1 MRLRAAGGARA
12 FTALR
17 ALGLAC
23 CILGLASPA
32 MAQRRPPAQP
42 GLATSQLIIRQDAP
56 CPADR
61 ADEIVVCGSPL
72 SPEGLRVLEDVAQ
85 CMARHWPAAVR
96 ELLLV
101 DFRAAGAEQAL
112 RWFAATHP
120 GCAPAGTLRVSGL
133 LLAGGMAEALL
144 RNQAGGGD
152 LAARVARR
160 PAEPAIRARDESE
173 YMSLCA
179 VRADPGEA
187 AALFAARPA
196 SGEEMAI
203 VRAIAAR
210 LAPCLA
216 AGTTAHLNRPAL
228 RALLALAAYRLTEH
242 AAGPVEI
249 SD

>member
-1 MRLRAAGGARA
+1 MTRRAAGPARA
-12 FTALR
+12 TSGLLR
-17 ALGLAC
+17 ALSVLAC
-23 CILGLASPA
+23 FALCLASPA
-32 MAQRRPPAQP
+32 SAQRQARAQRAP
-42 GLATSQLIIRQDAP
+42 GPSQLIIRQDAP

-72 SPEGLRVLEDVAQ
+72 SAEGLRVLEGVAQ
-85 CMARHWPAAVR
+85 CMAQYWPAAVR
-96 ELLLV
+96 RLLLV

-144 RNQAGGGD
+144 RNQAGGRD

-160 PAEPAIRARDESE
+160 PSEPPIRARDESE

-179 VRADPGEA
+179 VRADPAEA

-203 VRAIAAR
+203 VRTIAAR

-228 RALLALAAYRLTEH
+228 RALLALAAYRLSEQD
-242 AAGPVEI
+242 AAAP
-249 SD
+249 